1 VGLHGT
7 DNTRTHKTLL
17 GKAVA
22 LAVDTIGSRLA
33 TRWIHS
39 STEIPD
45 SLSIRRIKGVRRT
58 PVHDPWFRV
67 RTAQIYDNLDMAPNG
82 HRIFR
87 SGTMLAE
94 AVNYPDKELAINLG
108 QVFGSLAGIPTKN
121 PAFGVTAA

>member
-1 VGLHGT
+1 VGLHRT
-7 DNTRTHKTLL
+7 DNTRTHKNIL

-22 LAVDTIGSRLA
+22 LAVDTIGSRSV

-45 SLSIRRIKGVRRT
+45 SSSIRRIKGVRRT

-67 RTAQIYDNLDMAPNG
+67 RTAQIHDNPDMAPNG

-87 SGTMLAE
+87 SGTTLAE
-94 AVNYPDKELAINLG
+94 AEDYPDKVLAINLG
-108 QVFGSLAGIPTKN
+108 QVFGGLAGIPTKN
-121 PAFGVTAA
+121 PAFGVIAA